1 MRKAIVF
8 VVSLLLGGSS
18 VMAAE
23 MFEDYPKRFAL
34 GWVADEANARY
45 WFTPG
50 WGLDASLGLDD
61 VSARQKSDDGV
72 VKSEDWQ
79 KGSGYAISLAA
90 LRNIKRH
97 PYFDFN
103 IKAGATYAR
112 ETDSEDPEGPNNSAR
127 ADSKR
132 CSVHIGPEVEVK
144 VPYFSR
150 FVIVSSL
157 RAEYTVEKESV
168 YTENVFGPTTVS
180 QKTKSFSLSSGD
192 NSLDEFFR
200 LGIRYYF

>member
-1 MRKAIVF
+1 MRKSIVF

-23 MFEDYPKRFAL
+23 MFEAYPKKFAL

-45 WFTPG
+45 WFTPA
-50 WGLDASLGLDD
+50 WGLDASLSLNDED
-61 VSARQKSDDGV
+61 INQKSDDGIT
-72 VKSEDWQ
+72 KAEDRADANA
-79 KGSGYAISLAA
+79 YAVSLAA
-90 LRNIKRH
+90 LRTLKSH
-97 PYFDFN
+97 PYFDLN
-103 IKAGATYAR
+103 LKAGVTFAR
-112 ETDSEDPEGPNNSAR
+112 STENDDPEGPNNSAR
-127 ADSKR
+127 AEMKR
-132 CSVHIGPEVEVK
+132 YSVHIGPEVEVK

-168 YTENVFGPTTVS
+168 YTESVGGPTTVS
-180 QKTKSFSLSSGD
+180 AKTKNFSLSSGD